1 MNQNPTTN
9 TEAGAVADVAAKPVR
24 VQLRRTKGWRMP
36 ENTVSVARPGRFG
49 NPFTVAGCREAGY
62 QGIDDQI
69 AARCVEAFR
78 VWLGPM
84 WRNNWDG
91 DESEKAR
98 AALLAGMDD
107 LRGKSLACWC
117 APDSPCHAD
126 ALLELANPDLTSQG
140 ATAS

>member
-1 MNQNPTTN
+1 MNPTTN
-9 TEAGAVADVAAKPVR
+9 PEAGAVADVAAKPVR

-36 ENTVSVARPGRFG
+36 ANTVSVARPGRFG

-62 QGIDDQI
+62 QGTDDQI
-69 AARCVEAFR
+69 DARCVEAFR

-98 AALLAGMDD
+98 SALLAGMPE

-117 APDSPCHAD
+117 KPGSPCHAD
-126 ALLELANPDLTSQG
+126 VLLELANAPSHLSEQG

>member
-1 MNQNPTTN
+1 MT
-9 TEAGAVADVAAKPVR
+9 PVR

-36 ENTVSVARPGRFG
+36 ANTVSVARPGRYG
-49 NPFTVAGCREAGY
+49 NPFTAAGCREAGY
-62 QGIDDQI
+62 RGTDDQI

-98 AALLAGMDD
+98 AALLAGMPE

-117 APDSPCHAD
+117 TPGSPCHSD
-126 ALLELANPDLTSQG
+126 VLLELANASDLTSQG
-140 ATAS
+140 ATAGVLGGKDDGDG